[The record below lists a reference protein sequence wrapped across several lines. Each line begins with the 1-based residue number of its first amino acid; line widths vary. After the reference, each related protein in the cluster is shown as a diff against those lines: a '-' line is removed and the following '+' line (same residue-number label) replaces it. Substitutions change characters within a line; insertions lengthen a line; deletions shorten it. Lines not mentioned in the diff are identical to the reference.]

1 MRPLARSVRIAI
13 QASGIGAIAF
23 LWLAGSALRLTVLA
37 IPPVIALIKS
47 DLNLSAT
54 EVGILT
60 GLPIAL
66 LAIAAVPGSLLIA
79 RFGAESALL
88 SGLFITAIGSALRGA
103 LSHVIPL
110 FAATAIMGFGI
121 SIVQPALPPLVR
133 KWLPGK
139 VGFGTAVY
147 TNGLLIGEILPVAL
161 TPTQM
166 LPLVNGSWRLCLILW
181 SLPVLVIA
189 VLFPVLAP
197 KSFSEPKQHLQWWP
211 DWSNGSLWRFGLI
224 FGSITSMYFTTN
236 AFLPVYL
243 SSAAHSELISGT
255 LAALNLGQLPAS
267 FVLLAVGDRLVRRAW
282 PYLFAGI
289 TALVS
294 ICGLIWSPGIWAIV
308 SSATLGY
315 CCGTILILALA
326 LPPLLCA
333 PQDVART
340 SAGMFTLSYTCAVI
354 LPLVS
359 GALWDMTGV
368 PGSAFIPIAFCA
380 IVLIVLAPT
389 IKFHYLDQN

>member
-1 MRPLARSVRIAI
+1 LLFKHP
-13 QASGIGAIAF
+13 IGAIAF

-47 DLNLSAT
+47 NLNLSAT
-54 EVGILT
+54 EVGVLT

-79 RFGAESALL
+79 RFGAESTLL
-88 SGLFITAIGSALRGA
+88 SGLFITAIASALRGA
-103 LSHVIPL
+103 SNHAIPL
-110 FAATAIMGFGI
+110 FAATVVMGFGI
-121 SIVQPALPPLVR
+121 SIIQPALPSLVR

-161 TPTQM
+161 TPTLV
-166 LPLVNGSWRLCLILW
+166 LPIVNGSWRPCLILW
-181 SLPVLVIA
+181 SLPVLAIA
-189 VLFPVLAP
+189 VLFTMLAP
-197 KSFSEPKQHLQWWP
+197 KSSSEPKQLLRWWP

-224 FGSITSMYFTTN
+224 FGSVTSMYFTTN
-236 AFLPVYL
+236 AFLPIYL
-243 SSAAHSELISGT
+243 SSAAHSELIGDT
-255 LAALNLGQLPAS
+255 LTALNLGQLPAS
-267 FVLLAVGDRLVRRAW
+267 FILLAVGDRLARRVW
-282 PYLFAGI
+282 PYFFAGI
-289 TALVS
+289 AALVS
-294 ICGLIWSPGIWAIV
+294 ICGLVWSAGIWAII

-340 SAGMFTLSYTCAVI
+340 SAGMFTLSYTCAVL
-354 LPLVS
+354 LPIVS
-359 GALWDMTGV
+359 GAVWDMTGV
-368 PGSAFIPIAFCA
+368 PGSAFVPIGFCA
-380 IVLIVLAPT
+380 IMLITLATT
-389 IKFHYLDQN
+389 IKFRYRDLN

>member
-1 MRPLARSVRIAI
+1 LLFKHPL
-13 QASGIGAIAF
+13 GAIAF
-23 LWLAGSALRLTVLA
+23 LWLAGFALRLTVLA
-37 IPPVIALIKS
+37 VPPVIALIKS

-54 EVGILT
+54 EIGVLT

-79 RFGAESALL
+79 RFGVESALL
-88 SGLFITAIGSALRGA
+88 SGLFITAIASALRGA
-103 LSHVIPL
+103 SSQIAL
-110 FAATAIMGFGI
+110 FAATVVMGFGI
-121 SIVQPALPPLVR
+121 SIMQPALPPLVR

-161 TPTQM
+161 TPTQV
-166 LPLVNGSWRLCLILW
+166 LPIVNESWRLCLILW
-181 SLPVLVIA
+181 SLPVLAIA
-189 VLFPVLAP
+189 VLITVLAP
-197 KSFSEPKQHLQWWP
+197 KSSSEPKQLLQWWP
-211 DWSNGSLWRFGLI
+211 DWTNRSLWRFGLI
-224 FGSITSMYFTTN
+224 FGSATSMYFTTN

-255 LAALNLGQLPAS
+255 LTALNMGQLPAS
-267 FVLLAVGDRLVRRAW
+267 FILLAVGDRLVRRVW
-282 PYLFAGI
+282 PYFFAGI
-289 TALVS
+289 AALVS
-294 ICGLIWSPGIWAIV
+294 ICGLVWSAGIWVIIA
-308 SSATLGY
+308 SATLGY

-354 LPLVS
+354 LPIAS
-359 GALWDMTGV
+359 GAVWDMTGIPV
-368 PGSAFIPIAFCA
+368 SAFIPIGFCA
-380 IVLIVLAPT
+380 IVLIALALT
-389 IKFHYLDQN
+389 IKI

>member
-1 MRPLARSVRIAI
+1 LLFKHP
-13 QASGIGAIAF
+13 IGAIAF

-47 DLNLSAT
+47 NLNLSAT
-54 EVGILT
+54 EVGVLT

-79 RFGAESALL
+79 RFGAESTLL
-88 SGLFITAIGSALRGA
+88 SGLFITAIASALRGA
-103 LSHVIPL
+103 SNHAIPL
-110 FAATAIMGFGI
+110 FAATVVMGFGI
-121 SIVQPALPPLVR
+121 SIIQPALPSLVR

-161 TPTQM
+161 TPTLV
-166 LPLVNGSWRLCLILW
+166 LPIVNGSWRPCLILW
-181 SLPVLVIA
+181 SLPVLAIA
-189 VLFPVLAP
+189 VLFTMLAP
-197 KSFSEPKQHLQWWP
+197 KSSSEPKQLLRWWP

-224 FGSITSMYFTTN
+224 FGSVTSMYFTTN
-236 AFLPVYL
+236 AFLPIYL
-243 SSAAHSELISGT
+243 SSAAHSELIGDT
-255 LAALNLGQLPAS
+255 LTALNLGQLPAS
-267 FVLLAVGDRLVRRAW
+267 FILLAVGDRLARRVW
-282 PYLFAGI
+282 PYFFAGI
-289 TALVS
+289 AALVS
-294 ICGLIWSPGIWAIV
+294 ICGLVWSAGIWAII

-340 SAGMFTLSYTCAVI
+340 SAGMFTELHMRGASPDRQRCRVGHDRSSRLSVCA
-354 LPLVS
+354 
-359 GALWDMTGV
+359 DR
-368 PGSAFIPIAFCA
+368 
-380 IVLIVLAPT
+380 VLRDHA
-389 IKFHYLDQN
+389 HHARDDDQISLSRFELI